1 MGRTRLRMRPGA
13 KLHRNFEQ
21 FLFAFRSNPFS
32 QGKINQG
39 HQRSHSE
46 LLPKAGS
53 SPGSLISMCPH
64 SLHLAVLLG
73 KGAHLDENLPLEL
86 VRRGEPVSRNIY
98 GFGQEHVPKDLL
110 EILSHVPLLSD
121 AAVVLNGQNDRE
133 TAGRK
138 ELSEPEWCLEGELH
152 SKPGFW
158 GPREQSVPAPICAA
172 AVLPRAFRGITLQQ
186 CPHHRW
192 H

>member
-1 MGRTRLRMRPGA
+1 MGRMGLRMRPGA

-53 SPGSLISMCPH
+53 FPGSLISTCPH

-86 VRRGEPVSRNIY
+86 VWRGEPVSRNIY

-172 AVLPRAFRGITLQQ
+172 AVLPRAFRGIILQR